1 MLDEALEEPG
11 LGDLGHHRTYSQVA
25 GHQLATWGTSTAG
38 GMKQCYQTPSE
49 KLKALDGAGRGQTIN
64 LDDRMTVATAS
75 SGYTALSAAPSS
87 VISRQCH
94 KL

>member
-1 MLDEALEEPG
+1 MLEDGLDEPG
-11 LGDLGHHRTYSQVA
+11 LTDLGHHRTYSQAA
-25 GHQLATWGTSTAG
+25 GHPLATWGTSTAG

-49 KLKALDGAGRGQTIN
+49 KLKALEGKNRQTIN

-87 VISRQCH
+87 VISR
-94 KL
+94 